1 MQLHLGGSDVCDLRL
16 HVVWTGTA
24 VGGKVLL
31 SSDSRFSAFPP
42 NRIQE
47 NVKTGVDSALGSLN
61 KIKDTVTGNIEGAFE
76 AVTDLASGTR

>member
-1 MQLHLGGSDVCDLRL
+1 VTLHAGGSDECDLKL
-16 HVVWTGTA
+16 FVVWTGTA

-47 NVKTGVDSALGSLN
+47 NVKNGVDSALGNLN
-61 KIKDTVTGNIEGAFE
+61 DFKNTVSGGISD
-76 AVTDLASGTR
+76 AVDAAGDVIPGR

>member
-1 MQLHLGGSDVCDLRL
+1 MTRDECLTLHDGGSNDCDLKL
-16 HVVWTGTA
+16 FVVWTGTA

-47 NVKTGVDSALGSLN
+47 NVKNGLESALKN
-61 KIKDTVTGNIEGAFE
+61 TKDTVDGAL
-76 AVTDLASGTR
+76 DYIPGWRGR